1 MLHVVPAGILS
12 FPSGGY
18 TIENAIYLDGSS
30 DYLDKDFFVAG
41 TEETWACSFWLK
53 GFSINT
59 TQYIFASRI
68 DGNNTGYIE
77 ILSGSG
83 NQLQM
88 RDYNDGVAEPA
99 YQVKTSA
106 VLRDPTAWYHFLCVM
121 NSSNSTSTER
131 QRIYINGVRQ
141 EASSPTYSG
150 SSYASAVGINSANR
164 HYIGQ
169 DGNNANDLYGYMAEF
184 VFVDGSTTT
193 TTVDSENKLTNN
205 ELGEFDSKGVWV
217 PKNPSTNID
226 DFGTNGFYLKFDAP
240 NLLGKSS
247 NSTTNPTVSHLGSEV
262 QTSAQQTH
270 TITAA
275 LGTAVSNRS
284 IVIAVGGGRNNPG
297 TRSVSTLTLEDSGGT
312 PRNATFIARK
322 NSGAGNVT
330 EFWYIAAGTS
340 FGTSGEIVVTYT
352 GGDNNMITCGISW
365 WRVLDAGQP
374 ISTNSNTGSSWSTQA
389 VTTIGQTGDVAF
401 YAIYD
406 EGNADAYAWSDAT
419 ERSEHIDI
427 TSTRSFTSAD
437 YTFDAAESHTET
449 ATISGGQGNDN
460 GFLGVTFSNNNSFA
474 SNSMA
479 AANKVTDTPTDDA
492 DNNIGNYCTWNP
504 VCDFSSAKVSLSNGN
519 TTATITPDGAIL
531 GTQFFDV
538 TDSDGFYWET
548 KFTSNISNAEHAGIG
563 QETVP
568 LQNTGYRDNGIATY
582 LSDGGSEGTASGSLG
597 TTGNRAAADTHD
609 TWQSNNDIIS
619 VAVKG
624 GAIWFAKN
632 NVWQDG
638 ANGGASSATVLS
650 EINAGTTTN
659 AFFTGLTGFW
669 TPMVRGH
676 SGSATPSTTN
686 WGATAFTYTPP
697 TNMKRLMTANR
708 SAPTIKNP
716 DDGFALIT
724 LENGNTIEA
733 SLANARTGWGSFI
746 DVFKRED
753 ATDEDYDVRF
763 SDDSGNSM
771 HFNTNA
777 AAGSEATL
785 ASGVNY
791 SAWSWRVGSTYGC
804 YTAEISH
811 DNTSATNQAHGLGSG
826 AKSAVAKRSDST
838 GDWYVSHP
846 NLSSAN
852 IRFNV
857 QEVTTSEL
865 VTVDDTNVTLSTSF
879 ASGTYRVIV
888 WKQIDG
894 FSAFTKYDHNGS
906 TSDGPYVHLGGSASL
921 VAWRNIDSSNS
932 NDFFPTFTNYSTN
945 GNGNPTDIRYNWS
958 NGEKGSSGIT
968 IGDVT
973 ANGYK
978 MRPSS
983 GGAFGSAADDPMLVW
998 AWGIRPFGGDGVAQA
1013 RAR

>member
-1 MLHVVPAGILS
+1 MFIINPYIFGAA
-12 FPSGGY
+12 GY
-18 TIENAIYLDGSS
+18 TIENAIMFDGGA
-30 DYLDKDFFVAG
+30 DYLVRDPSSAG
-41 TEETWACSFWLK
+41 NRKTFTFSCWLK
-53 GFSINT
+53 RSNLGT
-59 TQYIFASRI
+59 TGGTA
-68 DGNNTGYIE
+68 GNNIFGGDRGSNFSDRLMFGNGDDGAEY
-77 ILSGSG
+77 LKASFHDDSSG
-83 NQLQM
+83 
-88 RDYNDGVAEPA
+88 
-99 YQVKTSA
+99 A
-106 VLRDPTAWYHFLCVM
+106 VQTKALYRDPTAWM
-121 NSSNSTSTER
+121 NVVWVVDTTQSTDTNR
-131 QRIYINGVRQ
+131 VKIYVNGVSQ
-141 EASSPTYSG
+141 DFDGSP
-150 SSYASAVGINSANR
+150 SYPAEDYLTAVNNTENQGIAVR
-164 HYIGQ
+164 PATLTQQHFG
-169 DGNNANDLYGYMAEF
+169 GYMAEVIF
-184 VFVDGSTTT
+184 LDGTAVS
-193 TTVDSENKLTNN
+193 DASSFGELNN
-205 ELGEFDSKGVWV
+205 DGVWV
-217 PKNPSTNID
+217 PVDPSGLT
-226 DFGTNGFYLKFDAP
+226 FGTNGFHLDFKVAP
-240 NLLGKSS
+240 GTGNGAGTDVSGNGNHFTD
-247 NSTTNPTVSHLGSEV
+247 NSL
-262 QTSAQQTH
+262 
-270 TITAA
+270 TAA
-275 LGTAVSNRS
+275 
-284 IVIAVGGGRNNPG
+284 
-297 TRSVSTLTLEDSGGT
+297 
-312 PRNATFIARK
+312 
-322 NSGAGNVT
+322 
-330 EFWYIAAGTS
+330 
-340 FGTSGEIVVTYT
+340 
-352 GGDNNMITCGISW
+352 
-365 WRVLDAGQP
+365 Q
-374 ISTNSNTGSSWSTQA
+374 
-389 VTTIGQTGDVAF
+389 
-401 YAIYD
+401 
-406 EGNADAYAWSDAT
+406 
-419 ERSEHIDI
+419 
-427 TSTRSFTSAD
+427 
-437 YTFDAAESHTET
+437 
-449 ATISGGQGNDN
+449 
-460 GFLGVTFSNNNSFA
+460 
-474 SNSMA
+474 
-479 AANKVTDTPTDDA
+479 KVTDTPTDDA
-492 DNNIGNYCTWNP
+492 DDDIGNYCTWNP
-504 VCDFSSAKVSLSNGN
+504 VCDFPSAKVSLSNGN

-568 LQNTGYRDNGIATY
+568 LKNTGYRDNGIATY

-597 TTGNRAAADTHD
+597 TTGNRASAGTHE
-609 TWQSNNDIIS
+609 TWQTNNDIIS

-638 ANGGASSATVLS
+638 ANGGSSSATVLS

-669 TPMVRGH
+669 APMVRGH

-733 SLANARTGWGSFI
+733 SLANARTGWSSFI
-746 DVFKRED
+746 DVYKRED
-753 ATDEDYDVRF
+753 GTNEDYDVRF

-777 AAGSEATL
+777 AAGSELSL

-811 DNTSATNQAHGLGSG
+811 NNSSATNQAHGLGSG

-846 NLSSAN
+846 NMSSAN

-857 QEVTTSEL
+857 QEATTSEL

-894 FSAFTKYDHNGS
+894 FSAFTGYAHNGS
-906 TSDGPYVHLGGSASL
+906 SNGPYVHLGGSASASL
-921 VAWRNIDSSNS
+921 VAWRNIDASNS

-945 GNGNPTDIRYNWS
+945 GNSNPTDIRYNWS

-978 MRPSS
+978 MRPSA
-983 GGAFGSAADDPMLVW
+983 GGAFGIGADDPMLVW
-998 AWGIRPFGGDGVAQA
+998 AWGLRPFGGVGVAQA